1 MHRGIIYVIEG
12 DIVLL
17 SQAELKDL
25 GVIPQSFPMIG
36 EFGGVKQIGNGHDN
50 LQVDS
55 NLIAAEN
62 TEVAESPDIPAT
74 DVEVAEE

>member
-1 MHRGIIYVIEG
+1 MIEG

-50 LQVDS
+50 LHVDS
-55 NLIAAEN
+55 NLIVRYIAAEN